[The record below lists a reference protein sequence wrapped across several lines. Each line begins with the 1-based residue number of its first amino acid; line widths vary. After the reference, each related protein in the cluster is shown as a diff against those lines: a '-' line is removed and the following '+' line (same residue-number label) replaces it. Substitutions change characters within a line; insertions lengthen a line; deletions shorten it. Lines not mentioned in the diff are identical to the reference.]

1 MLLRGIHAKAIKYDA
16 SSFYSKHIHVQ
27 EKVKTMLDLR
37 FVRSSPDVIR
47 ADLKKRNDSEKL
59 VWVDDLLKKDIRSRE
74 LKMETDLLRQ
84 RRNTIARE
92 INAARKS
99 GQDTNVLL
107 AEATSLPQK
116 IKDRDEEQEEITK
129 AIHNYLMRLP
139 NILHESVP
147 VGKDDTENV
156 ELRCVGSKR
165 KFDFELKNHG
175 QLAAEQGWADFE
187 RATKIS
193 GAGFYFLKSSL
204 VLLDLALQRFSIDL
218 LAHKGYIPIIP
229 PYMITRQSYEGVTD
243 LDDFE
248 KVMYKIDGDDMYL
261 IATSEHP
268 IGAMH
273 QDEIFEEKNLPLRLA
288 GISPCFRREI
298 GAHGLDT
305 KGLFRVHQFTKVEQF
320 VFCRPEDSWQIH
332 EELLVNAE
340 EVFQKLQIPYR
351 VVSICTG
358 DIGTVAAKKYD
369 IEAWMPRENAYK
381 EVVSCSNCTSYQA
394 VRLNIRVRDRN
405 DFESKRHVHTLNSTA
420 IATSRVI
427 RAILENYQNPDGSVE
442 IPPVLRSYMNDRE
455 YL

>member
-1 MLLRGIHAKAIKYDA
+1 
-16 SSFYSKHIHVQ
+16 
-27 EKVKTMLDLR
+27 MLDIR

-47 ADLKKRNDSEKL
+47 ADLKKRNDTDKL
-59 VWVDDLLKKDIRSRE
+59 TWVDDLLKKDARSRE
-74 LKMETDLLRQ
+74 LKMETDVLRQ

-99 GQDTNVLL
+99 GQDVKVLL
-107 AEATSLPQK
+107 AEAADLPRK
-116 IKDRDEEQEEITK
+116 IKDLDAEQEEISLV
-129 AIHNYLMRLP
+129 IHHYLMRLP

-156 ELRCVGSKR
+156 EIKRVGTQR
-165 KFDFELKNHG
+165 TFDFELKSHG
-175 QLAAEQGWADFE
+175 QLAADQGWADFE

-193 GAGFYFLKSSL
+193 GAGFYFLKGSL

-218 LAHKGYIPIIP
+218 LAHKGYTPIIP
-229 PYMITRQSYEGVTD
+229 PYMINRVSYEGVTD

-268 IGAMH
+268 IGAMY
-273 QDEIFEEKNLPLRLA
+273 QDEIFEDRDLPLRLA

-320 VFCRPEDSWQIH
+320 VFCRSEDSWQIH
-332 EELLVNAE
+332 EELLANAE
-340 EVFQKLQIPYR
+340 DVFQKLRIPYR

-369 IEAWMPRENAYK
+369 IEAWMPRESAFK

-394 VRLNIRVRDRN
+394 VRLNIKVRDKS

-427 RAILENYQNPDGSVE
+427 RAILENYQNEDGSVE
-442 IPPVLRSYMNDRE
+442 IPRLLRPYMNDRE